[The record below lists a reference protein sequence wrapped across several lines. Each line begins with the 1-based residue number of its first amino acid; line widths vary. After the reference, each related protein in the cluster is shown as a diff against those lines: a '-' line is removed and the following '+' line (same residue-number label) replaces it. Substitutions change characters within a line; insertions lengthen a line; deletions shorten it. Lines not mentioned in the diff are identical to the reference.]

1 MKCIIQ
7 RVSSASVTVDHQVI
21 ADINIGMLLLL
32 GIETK
37 DSLNDVQKIVK
48 KIVELRIFP
57 DSQGKFDRSLK
68 EINGDILV
76 VSQFTLMADVKK
88 GRRPSFTA
96 AAKPEVAK
104 VMVEAVVSQ
113 LKQHTIGKVRTG
125 QFGANMK
132 VKLINDGPVT
142 ISLDSSTL

>member
-104 VMVEAVVSQ
+104 VMVDAVVSQ